1 MAQLLAENAAEVLFG
16 ASGVGTIVVC
26 KIKVRDPVV
35 KGREAELLH
44 VLIWGSISEVVPEAE
59 RDGGKQEP
67 AVSAARIAHG
77 PVTCFRCLIHMD
89 SSCMDDFLYIS

>member
-1 MAQLLAENAAEVLFG
+1 MAKLFAENAAEVLLG
-16 ASGVGTIVVC
+16 ASGVRAIVVC
-26 KIKVRDPVV
+26 KVKVRDPVV

-44 VLIWGSISEVVPEAE
+44 GFEGRRVPEVVPEAE

-77 PVTCFRCLIHMD
+77 PVACGLCLIHIG
-89 SSCMDDFLYIS
+89 SS

>member
-1 MAQLLAENAAEVLFG
+1 MAKLFAENAAEALFG
-16 ASGVGTIVVC
+16 ASGVRAIVVR

-44 VLIWGSISEVVPEAE
+44 GFEGRRVPEVVPEAE

-77 PVTCFRCLIHMD
+77 PVACGLCLIHIG
-89 SSCMDDFLYIS
+89 SS